1 MATQKKLLWIA
12 GIVLAVIVAR
22 YLGVPLNTLLI
33 VGAVLL
39 CPAAM
44 YFGMRG
50 MGQQSDQRRGGT
62 REQPHESESKLPAAE
77 DKSRRQTKS

>member
-1 MATQKKLLWIA
+1 MTELKKLSWVG
-12 GIVLAVIVAR
+12 GIIPAVIVAR
-22 YLGVPLNTLLI
+22 YLGVPWNTLLI

-50 MGQQSDQRRGGT
+50 MGQHQHDNRLKRPTSLESNEPTEENKGT
-62 REQPHESESKLPAAE
+62 LG
-77 DKSRRQTKS
+77 TKEKR